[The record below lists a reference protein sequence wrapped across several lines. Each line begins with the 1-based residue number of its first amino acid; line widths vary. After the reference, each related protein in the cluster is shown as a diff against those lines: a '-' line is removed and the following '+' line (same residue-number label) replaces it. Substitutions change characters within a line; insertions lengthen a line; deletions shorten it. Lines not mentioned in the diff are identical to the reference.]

1 MDKYAAI
8 SADWGTAEQTK
19 VTSKNNIFVKYNIIS
34 QIYSLNDGMK
44 RERGQQMQNFICQTH
59 NKNEITRQTN
69 VKAIVRI

>member
-8 SADWGTAEQTK
+8 SVDWGTAEETK
-19 VTSKNNIFVKYNIIS
+19 ATSKNNIFVKYNIIS

-44 RERGQQMQNFICQTH
+44 RERGQQMQNFTCQTR

-69 VKAIVRI
+69 VKAIERI